1 MEEHRL
7 RNGTVYAV
15 LAIGEDG
22 AEEQM
27 LPLLEARV
35 AEILD
40 TGAPEEPF
48 PYMNDRVAA
57 ALRTS
62 GPLATFNGSTY
73 VLTERGLRLYYALID
88 LIYEAKGRDVAGKA
102 MEIKSWSP
110 RGSRRTRARRSKALA
125 EQAIAPS

>member
-1 MEEHRL
+1 MEEYRL

-35 AEILD
+35 AEILG
-40 TGAPEEPF
+40 TGTPEEPF

-57 ALRTS
+57 ALRS
-62 GPLATFNGSTY
+62 HGSLATLNGSTY

-88 LIYEAKGRDVAGKA
+88 LIYKAKGRGVARKA
-102 MEIKSWSP
+102 VEVKSWSP
-110 RGSRRTRARRSKALA
+110 RGSRRARARRSKALE
-125 EQAIAPS
+125 EQATAPS

>member
-1 MEEHRL
+1 VEEYRL

-35 AEILD
+35 AEILG

-48 PYMNDRVAA
+48 PYMNDRVAD

-62 GPLATFNGSTY
+62 GPLATLNGSTY
-73 VLTERGLRLYYALID
+73 VLTERGLRLYHALID
-88 LIYEAKGRDVAGKA
+88 LIYEAKGRGVARKA
-102 MEIKSWSP
+102 VEVKSWSP
-110 RGSRRTRARRSKALA
+110 RGSRRARARRSKALE
-125 EQAIAPS
+125 EQATAPS